1 MKEREKAV
9 LWEREREREGEKAVL
24 WVREGESCFMREG
37 EKTTLWERERE
48 RAVLFRDL
56 RDGDRVWVFCL
67 WRASSYPCVW
77 VFCLWRASSYPCVW
91 VFCLWRASSYPCVW
105 VFCLW
110 RESSYPCVWVFCLWR
125 ASSYPCVWVFCLW
138 RASSYPCVW
147 VFCLWRASSYPYVWI
162 WFDQY
167 FNWQTRS
174 AMSSSSQQLT
184 SLFLFLFCLFVWLH
198 HLFQLFYTLFFWT
211 LSNISNDT
219 TIPHIS
225 SFHHQVNTKQ
235 STVIHFIIGK
245 TFIRCDHGGNAKP
258 STTPT
263 YPVYKQMLKPVK
275 FSCSL
280 FNNNKINRIWVTTE
294 WNHERTQSRW
304 CSLSLNKQKL

>member
-1 MKEREKAV
+1 MSANGMYNRTAVFSSLFFFFTFSLCYVHYHVVTANNKKNVYKPEYHVNIV
-9 LWEREREREGEKAVL
+9 LWERGRKLFCERERGRKLFYEREGENY
-24 WVREGESCFMREG
+24 FM
-37 EKTTLWERERE
+37 RERE

-67 WRASSYPCVW
+67 WRK
-77 VFCLWRASSYPCVW
+77 
-91 VFCLWRASSYPCVW
+91 
-105 VFCLW
+105 
-110 RESSYPCVWVFCLWR
+110 
-125 ASSYPCVWVFCLW
+125 SSYPCVWVFCLW

-147 VFCLWRASSYPYVWI
+147 VFCLWRASSYPYVQI

-167 FNWQTRS
+167 FNWQTWS
-174 AMSSSSQQLT
+174 TMSSSSQQLT

-198 HLFQLFYTLFFWT
+198 RLFQLFYTLSFWT

-245 TFIRCDHGGNAKP
+245 TFIRCNHGGNAKP

-263 YPVYKQMLKPVK
+263 DPVYKQMLKPMK

-280 FNNNKINRIWVTTE
+280 FNNNKINRIWVATE
-294 WNHERTQSRW
+294 WNHERTQSHW